1 MKTAEEFRKRNGI
14 TFSTT
19 TDGNSKFLKLH
30 YKGKGLVDIDNIM
43 QEFAE
48 QYCEEKECEWTE
60 DIDYEYFATSCGEAY
75 CLLGGTLEDNK
86 HKYCPFC
93 GRRIVLKEQDKSIS
107 IDQYMDLNPQIDPH
121 EQSDEEDN

>member
-43 QEFAE
+43 INVAFSHM
-48 QYCEEKECEWTE
+48 
-60 DIDYEYFATSCGEAY
+60 F
-75 CLLGGTLEDNK
+75 
-86 HKYCPFC
+86 H
-93 GRRIVLKEQDKSIS
+93 
-107 IDQYMDLNPQIDPH
+107 
-121 EQSDEEDN
+121 QSVQ